1 MLSRKTDKTVA
12 ISLRV
17 VHLQLRGQLLIRPGL
32 TARLRQDA
40 HRLVEFSVNDI
51 LFAATGS
58 PDLIVAP
65 FLLLDHLSTIQ
76 QSAHQFT
83 SAQIKKDWTR
93 TGKCTEVMEGSIS
106 QVQPWLYGTG
116 FGGGEPMMIM
126 LRCLRLVIILQMEF
140 VVEKDLRQARTVTAV
155 PSIDEILLVWQSGV
169 VFKVTI
175 MIIQNQ
181 ALLVVGR
188 VPNGKGLRYDRP

>member
-1 MLSRKTDKTVA
+1 
-12 ISLRV
+12 
-17 VHLQLRGQLLIRPGL
+17 
-32 TARLRQDA
+32 
-40 HRLVEFSVNDI
+40 
-51 LFAATGS
+51 
-58 PDLIVAP
+58 
-65 FLLLDHLSTIQ
+65 
-76 QSAHQFT
+76 
-83 SAQIKKDWTR
+83 
-93 TGKCTEVMEGSIS
+93 
-106 QVQPWLYGTG
+106 
-116 FGGGEPMMIM
+116 MMIM